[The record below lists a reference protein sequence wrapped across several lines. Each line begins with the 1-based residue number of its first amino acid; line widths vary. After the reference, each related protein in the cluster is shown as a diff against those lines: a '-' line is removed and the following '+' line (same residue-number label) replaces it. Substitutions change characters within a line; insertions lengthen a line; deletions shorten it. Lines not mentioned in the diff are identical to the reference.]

1 MNIRDF
7 ILCGVITVLAAG
19 ASTAKAQAQ
28 QDPSATDASSLA
40 PKPGAIP
47 VTTSSVEALH
57 WYELGMREREDLLFI
72 DKGLDSF
79 REAVKSDPHFALAHA
94 TLAYFTPDPAE
105 EKRER
110 ALAQKNMGDASPD
123 EVLLIRWMNGTKD
136 GEFVPAI
143 AAMNDLLA
151 KFPHDER
158 LANLDGEWLCSN
170 QAAFEPGEAVLKHL
184 LQYDPK
190 YFPAVNNLAY
200 CYALSGQPKLAPALM
215 EQYIAALPNQPN
227 PQDSYGE
234 IMRMLGDYPAALDHY
249 RKALQIDPTFNTSQL
264 GLASTYALMGDEER
278 ARAEY
283 LTAIQGTK
291 ERATQLD
298 YRILWAMTYY
308 RENQLEQAR
317 KELAKISIEA
327 GRTGMAIEHAEAHR
341 DMALFNPEAKAA
353 LRDIDHAR
361 TALMTHE
368 FARGDRDNEL
378 ASILFA
384 RAFIAARAGMENEV
398 QKALEPLAVMARSSR
413 SNLVQNCFHSA
424 NGALLLVQ
432 GKYAEAIPELEED
445 SQDPLTLQLLAS
457 AQSKS
462 GQSAEAQKTLVTLAA
477 INDERVETAVAV
489 PQARAALKSNSVS
502 TAQAGAH

>member
-1 MNIRDF
+1 MRIKHF
-7 ILCGVITVLAAG
+7 IQCGVIAVLAAG
-19 ASTAKAQAQ
+19 ASTAMAQAHQ
-28 QDPSATDASSLA
+28 ESSAADASSLA
-40 PKPGAIP
+40 PKAGAVP
-47 VTTSSVEALH
+47 VTTSSGEALH
-57 WYELGMREREDLLFI
+57 WYELAMREREDLLFT
-72 DKGLDSF
+72 DKGLDSM
-79 REAVKSDPHFALAHA
+79 REAVKSDPQFALAHA
-94 TLAYFTPDPAE
+94 ALAYFTADPAE
-105 EKRER
+105 EKCER
-110 ALAQKNMGDASPD
+110 ALAQKYIANASPD

-136 GEFVPAI
+136 GQLVPAI

-151 KFPHDER
+151 KYPHDER

-170 QAAFEPGEAVLKHL
+170 QSAFEQGEAVLKHL

-190 YFPAVNNLAY
+190 YYPAMNNLAY

-215 EQYIAALPNQPN
+215 EQYVAALPNQPN

-234 IMRMLGDYPAALDHY
+234 IMRMLGDYQAAVDHY
-249 RKALQIDPTFNTSQL
+249 GKALQIDPTFNASQL
-264 GLASTYALMGDEER
+264 GIASTHALMGDEER

-283 LTAIQGTK
+283 LVAMKGTK
-291 ERATQLD
+291 ERATQFD

-317 KELAKISIEA
+317 KELAKISLEA
-327 GRTGMAIEHAEAHR
+327 DHAGMAIEHAEAHR
-341 DMALFNPEAKAA
+341 DMALFNLDPKAA

-361 TALMTHE
+361 AALLTHE

-378 ASILFA
+378 ANILFA

-432 GKYAEAIPELEED
+432 GKYVEAIPELEED
-445 SQDPLTLQLLAS
+445 SQNPLTLQLLAK
-457 AQSKS
+457 AQNKA
-462 GQSAEAQKTLVTLAA
+462 GESAEAQKTLVTLAA

-489 PQARAALKSNSVS
+489 PQARAALKSNSVT